1 MCVGQ
6 CDVMALATTQTVS
19 SKDKLKPPVAYSS
32 IVRRMTSR
40 VNQLHD
46 ELALES
52 VTNIEFEQ
60 SSRRS
65 FEFLQGQVRTM
76 KEAFNTLT
84 DTILEELDYLSSNTR
99 SEMWRLD
106 ERQAGF
112 EKTFLRDCQDLQ
124 LRQQQQ
130 SQQLQQ
136 MQQLQSQQLQQLQQS
151 VHGQMQQQLTQ
162 QIQTE
167 LAKQQIELSKHQ
179 QDFSSRVQD
188 INDQLNGR
196 FQELN
201 QELQKQHERH
211 AELEKR
217 AELMAQDLDTVLG
230 VVPKV
235 EDTMLK
241 TTSHLQERI
250 AANTSDVAKLNDAMA
265 VDRMKANGTTERL
278 EARMRSMESDLR
290 EEIEQRHLKL
300 QRSITRQLE
309 SMSRALIENDRPAG
323 LMMPGVSN
331 LAQQDVGFSVG
342 GGSAPLP
349 QHHTFGQRQVDF
361 DMSAGMHT
369 IPMDAHLQQGG
380 FNGAPRMS

>member
-1 MCVGQ
+1 
-6 CDVMALATTQTVS
+6 MALATTQTLA

-65 FEFLQGQVRTM
+65 FDFLQGQVRTM

-84 DTILEELDYLSSNTR
+84 DTILEELDFLSSTTR

-106 ERQAGF
+106 ERQSGF
-112 EKTFLRDCQDLQ
+112 EKNFLRDCQDLQ
-124 LRQQQQ
+124 LRQQQH

-136 MQQLQSQQLQQLQQS
+136 MQQLQSQQLQHLQQQ

-162 QIQTE
+162 QVQTE
-167 LAKQQIELSKHQ
+167 LAKQQGELSKHQ
-179 QDFSSRVQD
+179 QDF
-188 INDQLNGR
+188 NGR
-196 FQELN
+196 FQELKQELN
-201 QELQKQHERH
+201 QELQKQQERH
-211 AELEKR
+211 ADLEKR

-250 AANTSDVAKLNDAMA
+250 AGNTSDVAKLNDAMA
-265 VDRMKANGTTERL
+265 VDRMKATGTSERL

-323 LMMPGVSN
+323 LLMPGVSN
-331 LAQQDVGFSVG
+331 LAQQDVGFAVG
-342 GGSAPLP
+342 GCGAPLP
-349 QHHTFGQRQVDF
+349 QQQTFGQRQVDF
-361 DMSAGMHT
+361 DMSAGMH
-369 IPMDAHLQQGG
+369 PMDAQLQHGMHGG
-380 FNGAPRMS
+380 FNGGLRMS

>member
-1 MCVGQ
+1 
-6 CDVMALATTQTVS
+6 MALATTQTVS

-84 DTILEELDYLSSNTR
+84 DTILEELDYLSSTTR

-112 EKTFLRDCQDLQ
+112 EKHFLRDCQDLQ

-136 MQQLQSQQLQQLQQS
+136 MQQVQVQQLQQLQQQ

-162 QIQTE
+162 QVQSEI
-167 LAKQQIELSKHQ
+167 AKQQVDLVKHQ
-179 QDFSSRVQD
+179 QD
-188 INDQLNGR
+188 INGR
-196 FQELN
+196 FQELKQELN
-201 QELQKQHERH
+201 NELQKQQERH
-211 AELEKR
+211 TDLEKR
-217 AELMAQDLDTVLG
+217 AELMAQDLDTVLS

-250 AANTSDVAKLNDAMA
+250 AGNTSDVAKLNDAMA
-265 VDRMKANGTTERL
+265 VDRMKATGTTERL

-309 SMSRALIENDRPAG
+309 SMSKALIENDRPAG

-331 LAQQDVGFSVG
+331 LAHQDVGFAVG
-342 GGSAPLP
+342 SGGAPLP
-349 QHHTFGQRQVDF
+349 HQHTFGQRQVDF
-361 DMSAGMHT
+361 DMSVGMH
-369 IPMDAHLQQGG
+369 PMDAQLHQGTHGG
-380 FNGAPRMS
+380 FNGGLRMS